1 MLRRPPR
8 STRTDTLC
16 PYSTLC
22 RSLLDRVVDAE
33 VDDFEAGAFH
43 HHRDEVLADVVDVA
57 LHGADHH
64 GAELR
69 RPGLRQQRAQDVHA
83 ALHGVG
89 GPQHLGHEED
99 AVAEVDADDAHALD
113 QRLGVHPVGRP
124 AALTPDVYAFPTLF
138 LLPVLKFV
146 VHMI

>member
-89 GPQHLGHEED
+89 GQQHLGHEED
-99 AVAEVDADDAHALD
+99 AVAEVRSEEHTSEL
-113 QRLGVHPVGRP
+113 QSLMRI
-124 AALTPDVYAFPTLF
+124 TYAVTG
-138 LLPVLKFV
+138 LKKKKNNNKTN
-146 VHMI
+146 

>member
-69 RPGLRQQRAQDVHA
+69 RPGLRQLRAQDVHA
-83 ALHGVG
+83 DLHGVG
-89 GPQHLGHEED
+89 GQQHIGPEED
-99 AVAEVDADDAHALD
+99 AVAEVDYADSPSHDHRLAEHHA
-113 QRLGVHPVGRP
+113 GRP
-124 AALTPDVYAFPTLF
+124 NALEQDVD
-138 LLPVLKFV
+138 
-146 VHMI
+146 